1 MSIFNTGKPA
11 FTVRDLGNIDF
22 DELMDCFL
30 LAFEN
35 YFVRMPTDRNYYR
48 ERWRIAK
55 VDFKLSYGMF
65 DQEKLVGFIINAV
78 DTRNGALTAYNT
90 GTGVIPEYRGLK
102 IVQAIYKYA
111 LPDLKRN
118 GIVNCSLEVI
128 TTNEIA
134 IRSYQSIGFEIFK
147 KYKCYNGTIALEKR
161 DSVCLEEISY
171 QEINWENLPG
181 DDCYSWDNQKETI
194 REGNFRYFQVLN
206 HNSPESFFAINPDN
220 GYLAQ
225 FDLLTEGDN
234 AWERLFSGIRQISG
248 TIKINNVDVRLTN
261 KINFLDRIGLV
272 NSVDQYEMRLKIN
285 GGSLTENKGDEE
297 HSLSRNASY
306 EPRYILNCSKH

>member
-1 MSIFNTGKPA
+1 MSILNTGKSA
-11 FTVRDLGNIDF
+11 LTVKDLGNIDF

-35 YFVRMPTDRNYYR
+35 YFVKMPTERNYYR

-55 VDFKLSYGMF
+55 VDYKLSYGMF
-65 DQEKLVGFIINAV
+65 DKEKLVGFIINAV

-102 IVQAIYKYA
+102 IVRSIYKYA

-147 KYKCYNGTIALEKR
+147 KYKCYNGTINLENR
-161 DSVCLEEISY
+161 VSVGLEEKNY
-171 QEINWENLPG
+171 HDINWEILPG
-181 DDCYSWDNQKETI
+181 NDCYCWDNQKETI

-206 HNSPESFFAINPDN
+206 DNTPESFFAINPEN

-225 FDLLTEGDN
+225 FDLLTEGEN

-261 KINFLDRIGLV
+261 KINFLNSIGLV
-272 NSVDQYEMRLKIN
+272 NSVDQYEMGLKIN
-285 GGSLTENKGDEE
+285 GGSLNETKEDNE
-297 HSLSRNASY
+297 HSISRNAFFAS
-306 EPRYILNCSKH
+306 RYTQNSGQ